1 MHTLFDF
8 ITHVK
13 GVEYVLALLFIAG
26 YILYWEVLKPKPFQS
41 LSAATRSDVEHL
53 RRAGYH
59 NAMKSVGRVA
69 AAPFIGLAYLALLPV
84 SFVFALAIALLNAV
98 GRLVGAGPSLGWRP
112 VEAYFAGRK
121 KKKSEGAPQG
131 GQGGK

>member
-26 YILYWEVLKPKPFQS
+26 YILYWEVLKPKPFKS
-41 LSAATRSDVEHL
+41 LSAATRSDMDHL
-53 RRAGYH
+53 KSLGYH
-59 NAMKSVGRVA
+59 NTMRSVGRVV

-84 SFVFALAIALLNAV
+84 SFVVALAIALLNAA
-98 GRLVGAGPSLGWRP
+98 GRLVGASPSLGWRP

-121 KKKSEGAPQG
+121 EKKKKEAPRSG
-131 GQGGK
+131 